1 MITFKLNGKEVQ
13 GEEGQYILQVA
24 EKYGVE
30 IPTLCHHKALEPAGM
45 CRLCTVELFDG
56 RRTRFVTAC
65 NYPIWEGMEVNT
77 DSEAVHEGRKLI
89 VELLLARCP
98 DVPVIRELAENY
110 GIEIPRFKLGDSNC
124 ILCGL
129 CVRMCA
135 ERMGASAISMT
146 GRGSDMRVETPFQI
160 KSDVCQVCGACESVC
175 PTGCID
181 IRKIAKY
188 EPRPLLSEWEV
199 GLQERGAIYMPFP
212 QAVPLAAVI
221 DSEACVHVNTGNC
234 GICRDVC
241 EAGAIDY
248 DQKEEII
255 EVKVGSIILA
265 TGYDVM
271 DPTPIKQFGYGTYPN
286 VYTSLEF
293 ERLSNA
299 TGPTGGRILIRDE
312 NGEFTREPKSVAL
325 LHCIGSRDVNYH
337 EYCSRVCCMYAL
349 KYTHLIKE
357 KVGHDTKVY
366 DFYIDM
372 RCFGKGYEEFY
383 ERCQKEGTNF
393 IRGKVA
399 EITDQATTPEE
410 EGKLI
415 AIAEDTL
422 LGSRLRVPVDMVVLC
437 VAMEA
442 RKDAIDVGRIFGVN
456 LGADGFFLEEHPKLG
471 PLNTATDGVFLAG
484 ACQSPKDIPDAV
496 AQASGAAAKALA
508 LATRGYVQV
517 PSTISWI
524 DPDICAGCQTC
535 INLCPYTAIEFD
547 ERRKVSVINEAICK
561 GCGSC
566 SGFCPSGA
574 AQVKHFKEKQ
584 IFAELDGIMDALHAV
599 GQ

>member
-13 GEEGQYILQVA
+13 GEEGEYILQVA

-30 IPTLCHHKALEPAGM
+30 IPTLCHHKAMEPAGM

-56 RRTRFVTAC
+56 RRTRFVTSC
-65 NYPIWEGMEVNT
+65 NYPIWEGMEINT

-89 VELLLARCP
+89 VELLLSRCP
-98 DVPVIRELAENY
+98 DVPVMKELAEKY
-110 GIEIPRFKLGDSNC
+110 GIETPRFKLGSSDC

-175 PTGCID
+175 PTDCID

-188 EPRPLLSEWEV
+188 KPRPLLSEWDV
-199 GLQERGAIYMPFP
+199 GLQARGAVYMPFP

-241 EAGAIDY
+241 EAGAIDF
-248 DQKEEII
+248 DQEEEIV

-271 DPTPIKQFGYGTYPN
+271 DPTSIKQFGYGTYPN

-299 TGPTGGRILIRDE
+299 TGPTGGQILIKDE

-422 LGSRLRVPVDMVVLC
+422 LSSRLRVPVDMVVLC

-442 RKDAIDVGRIFGVN
+442 RKDAIDVGRVFGVN

-484 ACQSPKDIPDAV
+484 ACQSPKDIPDTV
-496 AQASGAAAKALA
+496 AQASGAAVKALS
-508 LATRGYVQV
+508 LATRGSVQV

-524 DPDICAGCQTC
+524 DPDVCAGCQTC

-547 ERRKVSVINEAICK
+547 NRRGVSVVNEAICK

-584 IFAELDGIMDALHAV
+584 IFAELDGIMDALYVV

>member
-13 GEEGQYILQVA
+13 GEAGEYILQVA

-45 CRLCTVELFDG
+45 CRLCTVDLFDG

-110 GIEIPRFKLGDSNC
+110 GIETPRFKLGDSDC

-188 EPRPLLSEWEV
+188 EPRPLLSEWDV
-199 GLQERGAIYMPFP
+199 GLQERGAVYMPFP

-234 GICRDVC
+234 GICQDAC

-299 TGPTGGRILIRDE
+299 TGPTGGQILIRDE
-312 NGEFTREPKSVAL
+312 NGEFTKAPKSVAL
-325 LHCIGSRDVNYH
+325 LHCIGSRDKNYH

-399 EITDQATTPEE
+399 EITDQAIIPEE

-422 LGSRLRVPVDMVVLC
+422 LASRLRVPVDMVVLC

-442 RKDAIDVGRIFGVN
+442 RKDAIDVGRVFGVN
-456 LGADGFFLEEHPKLG
+456 IGADGFFLEEHPKLG
-471 PLNTATDGVFLAG
+471 PLDTATDGVFLAG

-574 AQVKHFKEKQ
+574 AQVRHFKEKQ

>member
-65 NYPIWEGMEVNT
+65 NYPIWEGMEINT

-98 DVPVIRELAENY
+98 DVLVIKELAEKY
-110 GIEIPRFKLGDSNC
+110 GIETPRFKLGHSDC

-135 ERMGASAISMT
+135 ERMGVSAISMT

-181 IRKIAKY
+181 IREIAKY
-188 EPRPLLSEWEV
+188 EPRPLLSEWDV
-199 GLQERGAIYMPFP
+199 GLLERKAIYMPFP

-234 GICRDVC
+234 GICRDAC
-241 EAGAIDY
+241 EAGAIDF
-248 DQKEEII
+248 DQEEEII

-299 TGPTGGRILIRDE
+299 TGPTGGQILIRDE

-422 LGSRLRVPVDMVVLC
+422 LGSLLRVPVDMVVLC

-442 RKDAIDVGRIFGVN
+442 RKDAIDVGRVFGVN
-456 LGADGFFLEEHPKLG
+456 IGADGFFLEEHPKLG

-484 ACQSPKDIPDAV
+484 TCQSPKDIPDAV
-496 AQASGAAAKALA
+496 AQASGAAAKALS

-524 DPDICAGCQTC
+524 DPDICSGCQTC
-535 INLCPYTAIEFD
+535 IGLCPYSAIEFD
-547 ERRKVSVINEAICK
+547 ELRGVSVINEAVCK

-574 AQVKHFKEKQ
+574 AQVRHFNKKQ
-584 IFAELDGIMDALHAV
+584 VFAEFEGIMDALESV
-599 GQ
+599 GM